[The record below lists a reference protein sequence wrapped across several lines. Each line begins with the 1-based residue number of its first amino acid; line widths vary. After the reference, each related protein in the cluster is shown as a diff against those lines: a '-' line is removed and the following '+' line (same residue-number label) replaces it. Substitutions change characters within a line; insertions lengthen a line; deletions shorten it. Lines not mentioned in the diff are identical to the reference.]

1 MRPATLHDSL
11 VRPEVATGRA
21 CEQCEAGAP
30 RGGTATPAKIDDVK
44 LADLVQTSAAVA
56 STSGRLDKIAKLADL
71 LAGLS
76 PEDAPIAVG
85 FLIGWP
91 RQGKLGV
98 GWSRASAANEGTP
111 APEAMLDLR
120 DVDAVFEQ
128 LKGVKGRNSAAQ
140 RARLLDELFA
150 RATAAEQQFLAALI
164 VGEVRQGALEGVL
177 IEAIAKAA
185 GVPSPTV
192 RRAAMMAGD
201 LGEVARVALRDGT
214 SGLAQYQLQLFR
226 PVQPMLAD
234 SAPTVAEAMS
244 EGGEVAVEWKL
255 DGARIQVH
263 SDGGRVA
270 VYTRN
275 LNDVTDRVPEVVEA
289 IRALDV
295 RDVILD
301 GEVIAL
307 GEGERPQP
315 FQVTM
320 TRFGRRL
327 EVDQLRA
334 ELPLRAFFFDLLYR
348 NGTSLIDEPLAER
361 LRALEDVID
370 ETMRVPRLVTPDVGA
385 AERFQAD
392 ALARGHEGVM
402 VKSLSAPYA
411 AGRRGSAWLKVKTAR
426 TLDLVVLA
434 VEWGSGRR
442 KGWLSNIHLG
452 ARDPRT
458 GEFVMLGKTFKGMT
472 DEILEWQTREL
483 LARETRR
490 EGHIVYVRP
499 ELVVEVAFNEVQQS
513 SQYPGGVALRFARV
527 KGYRPDKNPEAA
539 DTIDAVRAFLP

>member
-1 MRPATLHDSL
+1 MTLD
-11 VRPEVATGRA
+11 E
-21 CEQCEAGAP
+21 
-30 RGGTATPAKIDDVK
+30 
-44 LADLVQTSAAVA
+44 LVQTSAAVA
-56 STSGRLDKIAKLADL
+56 ATSGRLDKIGKLAML
-71 LAGLS
+71 LGRLA
-76 PEDAPIAVG
+76 PEEAPIAIG

-98 GWSRASAANEGTP
+98 GWSSASAASEQTP
-111 APEAMLDLR
+111 ANSPSLDLR
-120 DVDAVFEQ
+120 DVDAVFDE
-128 LKGVKGRNSAAQ
+128 LKSVKGKSSAGRRTA
-140 RARLLDELFA
+140 LLESLFA
-150 RATAAEQQFLAALI
+150 RATAAEQRFLAALI

-185 GVPSPTV
+185 GVASPVV

-201 LGEVARVALRDGT
+201 LGVVARAALAEGEA
-214 SGLAQYQLQLFR
+214 GLAQYQLQLFR

-234 SAPTVAEAMS
+234 SAPTVAEAMLDR
-244 EGGEVAVEWKL
+244 GTVAVEWKL

-263 SDGGRVA
+263 RHDDRVA
-270 VYTRN
+270 IYTRN

-295 RDVILD
+295 DNVILD

-307 GEGERPQP
+307 GEGGRPQP

-327 EVDQLRA
+327 AVEEMRA
-334 ELPLRAFFFDLLYR
+334 TLPLNAFLFDILYHD
-348 NGTSLIDEPLAER
+348 GTSLIDEPLVER
-361 LRALEDVID
+361 LRALDAVVPEA
-370 ETMRVPRLVTPDVGA
+370 MRVPRVVTGEVAEG
-385 AERFQAD
+385 ERFQAN
-392 ALARGHEGVM
+392 ALERGHEGVM
-402 VKSLSAPYA
+402 VKSLDAPYA
-411 AGRRGSAWLKVKTAR
+411 AGRRGAAWLKVKTAR

-472 DEILEWQTREL
+472 DEMLEWQTREF
-483 LARETRR
+483 LAREVRR

-499 ELVVEVAFNEVQQS
+499 EVVVEVAFNEVQQS
-513 SQYPGGVALRFARV
+513 WQFPGGVALRFGRV
-527 KGYRPDKNPEAA
+527 KGYRPDKSAETA
-539 DTIDAVRAFLP
+539 DSIDAVRGFASS